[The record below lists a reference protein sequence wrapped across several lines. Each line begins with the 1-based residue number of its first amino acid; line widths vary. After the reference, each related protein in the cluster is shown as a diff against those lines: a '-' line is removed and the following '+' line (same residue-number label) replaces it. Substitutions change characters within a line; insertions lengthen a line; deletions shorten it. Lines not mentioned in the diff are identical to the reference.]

1 MPRVVHFDVP
11 ADDPARAAEFYS
23 KVFGWSS
30 TKWEGPMEY
39 WILSTGSPDQPGI
52 DGGLLRRQAPGQG
65 TVNTVDVPSVD
76 EYVARV
82 ERAGGK
88 VIAPKMEI
96 PGVGWLAYCQ
106 DTEGN
111 VFGIMEPLAG
121 AGSGG

>member
-1 MPRVVHFDVP
+1 MPRVVHFEVP
-11 ADDPARAAEFYS
+11 ADDPARAAEFYG

-39 WILSTGSPDQPGI
+39 WLLTTGSPDQPGI
-52 DGGLLRRQAPGQG
+52 DGGLMRRQAPGQG

-76 EYVARV
+76 EYIARI
-82 ERAGGK
+82 EQAGGK
-88 VIAPKMEI
+88 VVAPKMEI

-111 VFGIMEPLAG
+111 VFGIMEAA
-121 AGSGG
+121 AGSGR